1 MMVAVPA
8 VRVVQ
13 VAVDE
18 EVDVISVRD
27 SGVPASSAVLVLH
40 VMPRARVARG
50 TLLRVLVVHREDV
63 LVNMITMPVMQVAI
77 VQVVDVV
84 TVAYRL
90 VSARL
95 AVLVCMLVVR
105 RVVHHPGLLDRTVGK
120 TLIGT

>member
-8 VRVVQ
+8 VRVMQ

-18 EVDVISVRD
+18 EVDVISVGD

-105 RVVHHPGLLDRTVGK
+105 RVVHHPGLLDRTVGE

>member
-1 MMVAVPA
+1 MVAVPA

-18 EVDVISVRD
+18 EVDVISVGD

-63 LVNMITMPVMQVAI
+63 LVDMITMPVMQVAV

-84 TVAYRL
+84 TMAYRL

-105 RVVHHPGLLDRTVGK
+105 RVVGHPGLLDRTVGE